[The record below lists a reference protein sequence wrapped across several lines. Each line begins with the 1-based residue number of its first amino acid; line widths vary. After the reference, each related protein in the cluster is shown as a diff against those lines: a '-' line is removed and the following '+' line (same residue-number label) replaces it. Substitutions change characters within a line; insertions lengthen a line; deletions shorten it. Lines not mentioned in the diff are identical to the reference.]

1 MDKLFKEYYYSDTNI
16 YSNNQL
22 WAKIKADQK
31 FDSKIKRKDFDNW
44 LKDQE
49 EEQIT
54 KVKYKPPPH
63 LTHPIIAK
71 PNSYQTDL
79 MFYKDLYKINNGYDS
94 IINFVEITTK
104 KAYSYPLRSKTSSEV
119 FEAFKDFFIAID
131 GQIDNLEID
140 KGTEFSDV
148 IKFCKENKIHVVIY
162 NNDKNSMAIA
172 ERFNRTL
179 RGFIA
184 KRCKDGVWYKKLSGL
199 VDAYNNKSHSSIND
213 YTPNYLSEHPKLL
226 KEIKEALIGRAI
238 PAALELAKFNIGDT
252 VRYFKKRHIFGK
264 GTGEYSDTVHK
275 ITDKRGNSLF
285 LDGNNEKK
293 YRYYNLLKVD
303 KVIKKED
310 DDSNKLVE
318 IRNKAKADY
327 KRALKLAKEQPEK
340 ISVKKLDANLQE
352 ALNDNTV
359 GKGKRIKKVNSK
371 YI

>member
-104 KAYSYPLRSKTSSEV
+104 KAYSYPLRSKSSSEV

-213 YTPNYLSEHPKLL
+213 YTPNYISEHPKLL

-238 PAALELAKFNIGDT
+238 LPALELAKFNIGDT

-264 GTGEYSDTVHK
+264 GTGEYSDTVHT

-293 YRYYNLLKVD
+293 YRYYNLIKVG
-303 KVIKKED
+303 KVSKKED
-310 DDSNKLVE
+310 LDDSHIE

-327 KRALKLAKEQPEK
+327 KRALKLAKEQPER
-340 ISVKKLDANLQE
+340 ISVKKLDTHLQE
-352 ALNDNTV
+352 TLNDDTV
-359 GKGKRIKKVNSK
+359 GKGKRIKKANSK